1 MIHGCRWVF
10 AGDLRPPFIVKQVTK
25 PDLWENSNGPQGLQ
39 EVRLNRNIMFAL
51 AGGLAAGF
59 LAGYFVFSG
68 GSGEATAVVAA
79 PANAAPIMPAPSLG
93 GGLPGG
99 APGVMPGAM
108 PGSMPGALPAGP
120 GLPSAEIQARIA
132 RIEAAVL
139 TDPKNHDAWAAL
151 GNEYFDSH
159 QHQKAVTAYGRALAL
174 KPNDPNV
181 LTDQGVMYRELGQ
194 FEKALANFQQ
204 ANKLDPNHLQSL
216 INIGVVYSSNLD
228 KPAEAAKAW
237 NKIIATAPNSEQ
249 AAQARQMLSQL
260 KK

>member
-1 MIHGCRWVF
+1 M
-10 AGDLRPPFIVKQVTK
+10 
-25 PDLWENSNGPQGLQ
+25 
-39 EVRLNRNIMFAL
+39 RLNRNIMFAL

-59 LAGYFVFSG
+59 LVGYLVFSG
-68 GSGEATAVVAA
+68 GSNEAPVVAA
-79 PANAAPIMPAPSLG
+79 PTTAAPVLPAPSLG

-99 APGVMPGAM
+99 ASGVMPGA
-108 PGSMPGALPAGP
+108 LPSTP
-120 GLPSAEIQARIA
+120 GLPNAEAQARIA

-139 TDPKNHDAWAAL
+139 AEPKNHDGWVAL

-159 QHQKAVTAYGRALAL
+159 QHQKAVTAYAKALAL

-194 FEKALANFQQ
+194 FDKALANFQQ

-237 NKIIATAPNSEQ
+237 NRIIALAPASEQ

-260 KK
+260 KQ

>member
-1 MIHGCRWVF
+1 
-10 AGDLRPPFIVKQVTK
+10 
-25 PDLWENSNGPQGLQ
+25 
-39 EVRLNRNIMFAL
+39 VRLNRNIMFAL
-51 AGGLAAGF
+51 IGGLAAGF
-59 LAGYFVFSG
+59 LAGYFVFSS
-68 GSGEATAVVAA
+68 GSHEAAPIVAA
-79 PANAAPIMPAPSLG
+79 PTNAAPILPVPSLG
-93 GGLPGG
+93 GGVPGG
-99 APGVMPGAM
+99 A
-108 PGSMPGALPAGP
+108 PGALPAGP

-139 TDPKNHDAWAAL
+139 ADPKNHDAWAAL

-159 QHQKAVTAYGRALAL
+159 QPQKAVTAYSRALAL

-181 LTDQGVMYRELGQ
+181 LTDQGVMYRDLGQ
-194 FEKALANFQQ
+194 FDKAIANFQQ

-237 NKIIATAPNSEQ
+237 NKIIALAPNSEQ

-260 KK
+260 KR

>member
-1 MIHGCRWVF
+1 
-10 AGDLRPPFIVKQVTK
+10 
-25 PDLWENSNGPQGLQ
+25 
-39 EVRLNRNIMFAL
+39 LNRNIMFAL

-68 GSGEATAVVAA
+68 GASEAAPIVAA
-79 PANAAPIMPAPSLG
+79 PANAAPILPAPSLGGGLG

-99 APGVMPGAM
+99 APSTMANAG
-108 PGSMPGALPAGP
+108 PAIPTSP
-120 GLPSAEIQARIA
+120 GLPSAEVQAHIA
-132 RIEAAVL
+132 RIEAVVL
-139 TDPKNHDAWAAL
+139 AEPRNQAAWADL
-151 GNEYFDSH
+151 GNLYFDSH
-159 QHQKAVTAYGRALAL
+159 QPQKAVTAYARALAL

-181 LTDQGVMYRELGQ
+181 ITDQGVMYRELGQ
-194 FEKALANFQQ
+194 FDKALANFQQ

-237 NKIIATAPNSEQ
+237 NKIITIAPNSEQ

>member
-1 MIHGCRWVF
+1 MVAGGLS
-10 AGDLRPPFIVKQVTK
+10 AGDLRPPFIDKQVTK

-68 GSGEATAVVAA
+68 GSGEAAAVVAA
-79 PANAAPIMPAPSLG
+79 PANAAPILPAPSLG

-99 APGVMPGAM
+99 ATGAM

-194 FEKALANFQQ
+194 FEKAIANFQQ

>member
-1 MIHGCRWVF
+1 M
-10 AGDLRPPFIVKQVTK
+10 
-25 PDLWENSNGPQGLQ
+25 
-39 EVRLNRNIMFAL
+39 NRNIMFAL
-51 AGGLAAGF
+51 VGGLAAGLLVGY
-59 LAGYFVFSG
+59 LAFSG
-68 GSGEATAVVAA
+68 GSREAAPIVAA
-79 PANAAPIMPAPSLG
+79 PTNAAPILPAPSLG

-99 APGVMPGAM
+99 AT
-108 PGSMPGALPAGP
+108 GALPASP
-120 GLPSAEIQARIA
+120 GLPSAEVQARIA

-139 TDPKNHDAWAAL
+139 ADPKNHDAWAAL

-159 QHQKAVTAYGRALAL
+159 QPQKAVTAYSRALAL

-181 LTDQGVMYRELGQ
+181 LTDQGVMYRDLGQ
-194 FEKALANFQQ
+194 FDKALANFQQ

-228 KPAEAAKAW
+228 KPTEAAKAW